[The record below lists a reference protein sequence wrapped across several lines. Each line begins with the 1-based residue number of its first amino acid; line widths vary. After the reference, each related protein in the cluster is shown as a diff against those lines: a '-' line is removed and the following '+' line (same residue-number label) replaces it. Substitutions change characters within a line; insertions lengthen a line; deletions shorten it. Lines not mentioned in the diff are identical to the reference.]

1 MKKWQRAT
9 LAAVLA
15 AATVGGVA
23 SVSAAVNAKPVT
35 TRSVGQRTAFPARGS
50 VARNIRIVETF
61 LRDVL
66 DEHHGDHAANYLT
79 ADAQFHAGTVG
90 NFAGR
95 ATVAAVLASVVAGVP
110 DLHANVQDIFGYGNE
125 VVVRLVVTGTQQGP
139 LLGIPATGRHLQ
151 WDAIDLYRL
160 RGGKISQEWAS
171 EDLTAILNDT
181 GTYKA
186 PWIHLSAACSRTHA
200 RRASLAQRTHG
211 DVVGATT
218 PFARSRARAG

>member
-9 LAAVLA
+9 LVTALA
-15 AATVGGVA
+15 AATAGGVTFTGVTANAGPAA
-23 SVSAAVNAKPVT
+23 SSHGHESAAA
-35 TRSVGQRTAFPARGS
+35 
-50 VARNIRIVETF
+50 NIRVVQAF
-61 LRDVL
+61 LHDVL
-66 DEHHGDHAANYLT
+66 DGHHGDHAANYLT

-90 NFAGR
+90 DFTGR
-95 ATVAAVLASVVAGVP
+95 ATVAGVLGGVVAAIP
-110 DLHANVQDIFGYGNE
+110 DLHANVQDIFGHGDE

-139 LLGIPATGRHLQ
+139 LLGIPATGRHLE

-186 PWIHLSAACSRTHA
+186 PWI
-200 RRASLAQRTHG
+200 
-211 DVVGATT
+211 
-218 PFARSRARAG
+218 P

>member
-9 LAAVLA
+9 LITALA
-15 AATVGGVA
+15 AATAGGVTIA
-23 SVSAAVNAKPVT
+23 GVTANATPAAP
-35 TRSVGQRTAFPARGS
+35 SHDRGS
-50 VARNIRIVETF
+50 VAANIRVVQTF

-66 DEHHGDHAANYLT
+66 DGHHGDHAANYLT

-90 NFAGR
+90 DFTGR
-95 ATVAAVLASVVAGVP
+95 ATVAEVLGGVVAAIP
-110 DLHANVQDIFGYGNE
+110 DLHADVQDIFGHGDE

-139 LLGIPATGRHLQ
+139 LLGIPATGRHLE

-160 RGGKISQEWAS
+160 RDGKISQEWAS

-186 PWIHLSAACSRTHA
+186 PWI
-200 RRASLAQRTHG
+200 
-211 DVVGATT
+211 
-218 PFARSRARAG
+218 P